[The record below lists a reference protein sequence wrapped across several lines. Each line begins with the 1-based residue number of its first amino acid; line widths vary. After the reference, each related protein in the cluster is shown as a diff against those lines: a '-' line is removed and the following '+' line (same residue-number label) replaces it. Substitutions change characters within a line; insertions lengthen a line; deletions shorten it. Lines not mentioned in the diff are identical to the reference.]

1 MEQKTS
7 LEYQSCYWRERKK
20 WQWAGVV
27 TRSGLASL
35 WHAGQWTP
43 VRLISPAPGCLK
55 QLPLNLPHVCNKSP
69 HLSSVFSAILV
80 IRPLSHLKENPSIA
94 CSDYNKPKMNWS
106 FWVIALNLFLTGE
119 GRWEV
124 AMGKRTKFGKPAMRS
139 LSQQFNDLK

>member
-20 WQWAGVV
+20 WQGAGVV

-35 WHAGQWTP
+35 WRAGKWKP
-43 VRLISPAPGCLK
+43 VRLINPAPGCLK
-55 QLPLNLPHVCNKSP
+55 QLPLNLLHACNKSP
-69 HLSSVFSAILV
+69 HISSVFSALLV
-80 IRPLSHLKENPSIA
+80 IRPLSHVKENPSIA

-106 FWVIALNLFLTGE
+106 FWVIALNLFLMGE

-124 AMGKRTKFGKPAMRS
+124 AMEKRTKFGKPAVTS
-139 LSQQFNDLK
+139 LSQQFNNLK